1 MPRHMPPKLQN
12 WLCAM
17 QVEPTIH
24 SFGLWHHFAHKPGF
38 DCITYADLAVELGF
52 KGISLSLNNA
62 NYRHLGGRETWRMDR
77 LRTHLQGLGF
87 SLEVDTSGTDPTH
100 MTELLGVAQRMGAGS
115 LRTYTR
121 HSGTPEEMMAATIR
135 DLAAVAPV
143 ARDLGIVIVLE
154 NHEDFTGPELAKIV
168 EAVGHPSLQILYD
181 YGNSQMVLE
190 DPEAALDAV
199 LPHVYS
205 VHFKD
210 HVMVRPEDAGQLMVA
225 GVPVGDGVLPLRKL
239 TKRLLDHGLRRITFE
254 NVWAYTAPIR
264 TSRVPLAGVTLG
276 EGAFAFADPPFD
288 PAHLVLDQSR
298 LSPEQLVH
306 LEHKALLCGTAAFR
320 RVLTDLGCVLP
331 D

>member
-1 MPRHMPPKLQN
+1 
-12 WLCAM
+12 M

-38 DCITYADLAVELGF
+38 DCVAYADLAAALGF

-62 NYRHLGGRETWRMDR
+62 SYRHLGGREPWRMDR
-77 LRTHLQGLGF
+77 LRAHLQGLGF
-87 SLEVDTSGTDPTH
+87 SLEVDTSGTDPAH
-100 MTELLGVAQRMGAGS
+100 MTELLGVAHRMGATS

-121 HSGTPEEMMAATIR
+121 HAGTPDEMMAATIR

-143 ARDLGIVIVLE
+143 ASDLGIVIVLE
-154 NHEDFTGPELAKIV
+154 NHEDFTGPELAQIV
-168 EAVGHPSLQILYD
+168 EVVGHPALKILYD

-190 DPEAALDAV
+190 DPEAALEAV

-210 HVMVRPEDAGQLMVA
+210 HVMVRPEDAGQLRVA
-225 GVPVGDGVLPLRKL
+225 GVPVGDGALPLTRL
-239 TKRLLDHGLRRITFE
+239 TKRLLDQGLRRITFE

-264 TSRVPLAGVTLG
+264 ASRVPLAGVTLG

-288 PAHLVLDQSR
+288 PAFLVLDQSR
-298 LSPEQLVH
+298 LSPEQLVD
-306 LEHKALLCGTAAFR
+306 LEHQALLRGTAAFR
-320 RVLTDLGCVLP
+320 KVLTDLGCVLP
-331 D
+331 S